1 MIHRTKDKSDA
12 HKKYKVAT
20 VPATE
25 ELFKELGGG
34 IMRHDPA
41 GRSERGVS
49 KRWLSF
55 FGVEPSV

>member
-1 MIHRTKDKSDA
+1 MSHRTKDKGDT

-34 IMRHDPA
+34 IMRRDPA
-41 GRSERGVS
+41 GRSERDFS